1 MEKNLNSQKS
11 VYQLYVTDKL
21 EVILTTI
28 LQKRIRGV
36 MVSLLASSA
45 VGHGFP
51 PYSRSNQRL

>member
-1 MEKNLNSQKS
+1 VREINESIDH
-11 VYQLYVTDKL
+11 LYVTDKL

-28 LQKRIRGV
+28 LQKCIRGV

-45 VGHGFP
+45 VGHGFL